1 MAKSLDNLDIFY
13 QNYINNLTDQE
24 KDQFVQ
30 DFYKALDG
38 GDNTLYQKNMS
49 EVKTFDET
57 WIDTVESYFPSLD
70 KITRNPRTG
79 LKYNDEIVP
88 IEKAKKVSSQSIKH
102 LSSHTY
108 LIKEVND
115 DGTIMPKKILV
126 SEADTEYGTYE
137 NRFLMTLIERLF
149 IFVRNRFDVIK
160 ENILSFDKKHFN
172 YKSKFNLNDSI
183 IEMDFD
189 LVVKD
194 PLEDKK
200 FNDYNRNL
208 LGRVENLNKLISS
221 LRSSKFMNLM
231 KNQKT
236 VTTPIMRTQIIQ
248 KNVDFNNAYLLWLF
262 LDKYNLLT
270 FDLVVKEKNLR
281 IDRSYLLDIKKLALS
296 SFATII
302 ANQRKRKTLY
312 DDIDFKEYKKK
323 SFKTKSRDI
332 NDVVDSPEGIEVE
345 DTNIN
350 QYYFQ
355 ESKKLFR
362 KNLDDKIK
370 NSSTFDVGL
379 KRALRDTINISNTIF
394 SSYFELEEDVDIFQK
409 LIKNDDPEELI
420 EEAKYKAK
428 IAKIIRET
436 KEVDYRNY
444 IRLEKKL
451 LKEIQ
456 TSDQKLINILS
467 KKQESNIVA
476 SLRLE
481 ELKQEKMIAS
491 TNERLLSEKEA
502 FINKAKEDL
511 VNNKNSIYEKLKEN
525 LQKKK
530 DLEKKRLELE
540 RNKIKEEYL
549 IKKNQI
555 ITDSEEEKL
564 KITQEFEQQLK
575 AFEDEQKDIY
585 ILEEQRL
592 REKFAEELKQLRMDQ
607 EKRELQM
614 QDMLKK
620 EKNETMKLIEK
631 AFGSLKESIET
642 KE

>member
-323 SFKTKSRDI
+323 SFKTKSRDL

-370 NSSTFDVGL
+370 NSSTFEVGL

>member
-323 SFKTKSRDI
+323 SFKTKSRDL

-530 DLEKKRLELE
+530 ELEKKRLELE

-592 REKFAEELKQLRMDQ
+592 REKFAEELKKLRMDQ

-614 QDMLKK
+614 QDMIKK
-620 EKNETMKLIEK
+620 EKNETMK
-631 AFGSLKESIET
+631 
-642 KE
+642 

>member
-370 NSSTFDVGL
+370 NSSTFEVGL

>member
-323 SFKTKSRDI
+323 SFKTKSRDL
-332 NDVVDSPEGIEVE
+332 NDVVDNPEGIEVE

-370 NSSTFDVGL
+370 NSSTFEVGL

-592 REKFAEELKQLRMDQ
+592 KEKFAEELKQLRMDQ

>member
-323 SFKTKSRDI
+323 SFKTKSRDL
-332 NDVVDSPEGIEVE
+332 NDVVDNPEGIEVE

-370 NSSTFDVGL
+370 NSSTFEVGL

-530 DLEKKRLELE
+530 ELEKKRLELE

>member
-323 SFKTKSRDI
+323 SFKTKSRDL

>member
-323 SFKTKSRDI
+323 SFKTKSRDL

-592 REKFAEELKQLRMDQ
+592 KEKFAEELKQLRMDQ

>member
-183 IEMDFD
+183 IKMDFD

-323 SFKTKSRDI
+323 SFKTKSRDL

-564 KITQEFEQQLK
+564 KIAQEFEQQLK

>member
-323 SFKTKSRDI
+323 SFKTKSRDL

-456 TSDQKLINILS
+456 TNDQKLINILS

-530 DLEKKRLELE
+530 ELEKKRLELE
-540 RNKIKEEYL
+540 RNKIKEEY
-549 IKKNQI
+549 
-555 ITDSEEEKL
+555 
-564 KITQEFEQQLK
+564 
-575 AFEDEQKDIY
+575 
-585 ILEEQRL
+585 
-592 REKFAEELKQLRMDQ
+592 
-607 EKRELQM
+607 
-614 QDMLKK
+614 
-620 EKNETMKLIEK
+620 
-631 AFGSLKESIET
+631 
-642 KE
+642 

>member
-323 SFKTKSRDI
+323 SFKTKSRDL
-332 NDVVDSPEGIEVE
+332 NDVVDNPEGIEVE

-370 NSSTFDVGL
+370 NSSTFEVGL

>member
-172 YKSKFNLNDSI
+172 YKSNFNLNDSI

-323 SFKTKSRDI
+323 SFKTKSRDL

-511 VNNKNSIYEKLKEN
+511 VNNKNSIYEKLNEN

>member
-323 SFKTKSRDI
+323 SFKTKSRDL

-530 DLEKKRLELE
+530 ELEKKRLELE

>member
-323 SFKTKSRDI
+323 SFKTKSRDL

-456 TSDQKLINILS
+456 TNDQKLINILS